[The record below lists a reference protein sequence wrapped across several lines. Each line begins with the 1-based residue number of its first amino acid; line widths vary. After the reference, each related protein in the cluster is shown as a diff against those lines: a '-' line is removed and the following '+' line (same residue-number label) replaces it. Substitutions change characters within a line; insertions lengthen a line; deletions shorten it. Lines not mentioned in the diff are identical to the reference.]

1 MTAALKGVRHGLT
14 AQFGISDDQGVS
26 AQMQNGRP
34 KSALVRIADSS
45 RASREVG
52 NNVPVSESECCSF
65 HRLVG
70 GGEEGFLWCRCRRRS
85 ISLA

>member
-45 RASREVG
+45 RTSREVG
-52 NNVPVSESECCSF
+52 NVPVSESECCSF
-65 HRLVG
+65 DHLVG
-70 GGEEGFLWCRCRRRS
+70 GSEEGFLWCRCRRRS
-85 ISLA
+85 VSLA